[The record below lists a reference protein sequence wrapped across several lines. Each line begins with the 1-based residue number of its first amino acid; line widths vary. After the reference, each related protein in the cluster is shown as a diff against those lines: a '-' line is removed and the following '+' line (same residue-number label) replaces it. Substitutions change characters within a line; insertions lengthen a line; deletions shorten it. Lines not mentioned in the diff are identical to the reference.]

1 MPADEFLCSYLT
13 ALAELLKDF
22 DPVPGKVRSE
32 CSTISKSVRAIFP
45 DGSEVIG
52 LAVGIDESGRLLIQ
66 QSGIDQLLVVSAA
79 DIQHLR
85 HN

>member
-1 MPADEFLCSYLT
+1 LT

-22 DPVPGKVRSE
+22 DPVPGTVRSE
-32 CSTISKSVRAIFP
+32 CSTISQSVRAIFP
-45 DGSEVIG
+45 DGSEAIG
-52 LAVGIDESGRLLIQ
+52 LAVGLDESGRLLIQ
-66 QSGIDQLLVVSAA
+66 QPGTDQLLAVSAA